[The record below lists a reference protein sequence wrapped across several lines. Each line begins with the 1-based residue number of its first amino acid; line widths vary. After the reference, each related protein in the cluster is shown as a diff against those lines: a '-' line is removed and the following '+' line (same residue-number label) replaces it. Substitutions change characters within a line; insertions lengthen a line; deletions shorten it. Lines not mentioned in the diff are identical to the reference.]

1 MKTPT
6 QIFQKLQQ
14 LETKEEMISYLRALP
29 KKDEPW
35 PDDLIDPTGA
45 ELTPGDPERCK
56 GNGKEDPMTCC
67 CDECDY
73 YLACFP
79 EAMPK

>member
-1 MKTPT
+1 M
-6 QIFQKLQQ
+6 
-14 LETKEEMISYLRALP
+14 
-29 KKDEPW
+29 DEKI
-35 PDDLIDPTGA
+35 IDPTGI
-45 ELTPGDPERCK
+45 ELTPGDPERCA

-79 EAMPK
+79 EAMPGEA